1 MEKRFAGKKL
11 TSFVQDNEGKWS
23 QSPELKK
30 VLGIMQENT
39 DKQIDIE
46 MYPSPMLVAPDTPAW
61 GSKGGVYNPKTGRAY
76 VDPLSHPTVG
86 AHEAAHQ
93 AFMTPHATKDSFSK
107 QYQERMQKQLNNPAN
122 FTPEM
127 IDKGATMR
135 MEYEIRDKHR
145 LIEEANANGVATAAM
160 NKAGLPVD
168 DSGWGNMYAY
178 PEAHSFGQA
187 LSQSAPVYKQGAN
200 KPGIS
205 TLTPDEAAEFGAM
218 QRSAPTAVR
227 RQFDIGYGMIK

>member
-1 MEKRFAGKKL
+1 M
-11 TSFVQDNEGKWS
+11 
-23 QSPELKK
+23 
-30 VLGIMQENT
+30 
-39 DKQIDIE
+39 
-46 MYPSPMLVAPDTPAW
+46 VAPDQPAW
-61 GSKGGVYNPKTGRAY
+61 GSGGGVYDPKTGRAY
-76 VDPLSHPTVG
+76 VDPFSHPTVG

-93 AFMTPHATKDSFSK
+93 AFMTPHATKHSFSK
-107 QYQERMQKQLNNPAN
+107 EYQDRMQSQLNDPAN

-127 IDKGATMR
+127 IDSGATMR
-135 MEYEIRDKHR
+135 MEYETRDKHR

-178 PEAHSFGQA
+178 PEAHGFGQM

-205 TLTPDEAAEFGAM
+205 TLQMKLLSLELC
-218 QRSAPTAVR
+218 
-227 RQFDIGYGMIK
+227 